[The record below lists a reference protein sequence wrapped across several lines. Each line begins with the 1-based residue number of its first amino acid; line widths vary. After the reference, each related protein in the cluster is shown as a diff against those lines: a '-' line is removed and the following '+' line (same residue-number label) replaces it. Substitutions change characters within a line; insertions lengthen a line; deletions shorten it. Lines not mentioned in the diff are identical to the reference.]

1 MFEVLKF
8 FKNQSRMSLCNQ
20 CSQSLPPEND
30 FVSCGGCKNGYHYAC
45 SGVRETVWRKYTAE
59 SKQGW
64 RCVICKTKTVS
75 ADIVNSLVN
84 DNSSMNSENLPTVT
98 VTTAGQGCTNTMTR
112 SERLKFDSGPKFD
125 EVGYL
130 RELLRHKDLII
141 ENQADLIKSLKEQ
154 IVLLKAGRT
163 QSLAMGDKTDFIQA
177 SNPKSIVRKSKTDT
191 SHANASVSAL
201 RVGSKKQQNAKSD
214 PGAVEQGNV
223 REMEVNTVRDSGGN
237 KCASNIS
244 NYDVHEA
251 LTKAKLHDIIHL
263 SGDAHD
269 DGEWRKAQPRRRNK
283 PIIGKK
289 ADDSKCGLRA
299 AESYSH
305 WHVYRLHPKTVTGD
319 VEAYLCN
326 QFPGVLVEKLNSS
339 NPELY
344 SSFKVTVKENDGDRI
359 LDESLWPNGTRINRF
374 FLARNRK
381 S

>member
-1 MFEVLKF
+1 
-8 FKNQSRMSLCNQ
+8 MSLCNQ

-30 FVSCGGCKNGYHYAC
+30 YVSCGGCKNGYHYAC

-84 DNSSMNSENLPTVT
+84 DNSSLNSEKLPTVIN
-98 VTTAGQGCTNTMTR
+98 AGQGCTNTMTR
-112 SERLKFDSGPKFD
+112 SERLKIDSGANFD

-141 ENQADLIKSLKEQ
+141 ENQVDLIKSLKEQ
-154 IVLLKAGRT
+154 IVLLTVDRT
-163 QSLAMGDKTDFIQA
+163 QSRALGDKADFIQA
-177 SNPKSIVRKSKTDT
+177 SNSKSVVRKCNTAT
-191 SHANASVSAL
+191 SHANASMSAL
-201 RVGSKKQQNAKSD
+201 SVESKKRQNTKSD
-214 PGAVEQGNV
+214 PGAVKQGNV
-223 REMEVNTVRDSGGN
+223 REMEVNPVRSGSN
-237 KCASNIS
+237 SKCASNIS

-251 LTKAKLHDIIHL
+251 LTKARLHDIIHL
-263 SGDAHD
+263 SGDAHED
-269 DGEWRKAQPRRRNK
+269 EEWRKVQSRKRNK

-289 ADDSKCGLRA
+289 ADDNKCGLRA

-344 SSFKVTVKENDGDRI
+344 SSFKVTVRESDGDRI

-374 FLARNRK
+374 FHARNRK